1 MNNNTK
7 LRKSISDFVN
17 EYLAIEKSENKIAE
31 NSYCA
36 PFWIGFLNAVFNERN
51 FSKFLNFEKDVKD
64 NNSTKRIDVYIS
76 QTKTIIEQKSS
87 DVDLEKQQ
95 PGHSNL
101 TPYEQALEYQN
112 LLPTSEKAR
121 WIIVSN
127 FKEFHIYNM
136 DTKQPIKSRTII
148 RLEELP
154 QRYHE
159 FGFLIDNTVERIIQE
174 KENVASV
181 MFFCLDQAL
190 FSAPGILLTL
200 CHDTCST

>member
-76 QTKTIIEQKSS
+76 QTKTIIEQKWGLFAKSS
-87 DVDLEKQQ
+87 WDRGE
-95 PGHSNL
+95 G
-101 TPYEQALEYQN
+101 
-112 LLPTSEKAR
+112 R
-121 WIIVSN
+121 
-127 FKEFHIYNM
+127 
-136 DTKQPIKSRTII
+136 
-148 RLEELP
+148 
-154 QRYHE
+154 
-159 FGFLIDNTVERIIQE
+159 
-174 KENVASV
+174 
-181 MFFCLDQAL
+181 
-190 FSAPGILLTL
+190 
-200 CHDTCST
+200 